1 MADAKEPEK
10 DLKKLE
16 EEQAKEDAALLANL
30 EKESKEFDKVSSRKL
45 RLTSPLF
52 QFLIPRSTGQ

>member
-1 MADAKEPEK
+1 MPDAKEPEK

-30 EKESKEFDKVSSRKL
+30 EKESKEFDKVSSRQL
-45 RLTSPLF
+45 HFQSTLF
-52 QFLIPRSTGQ
+52 QPLTPC

>member
-1 MADAKEPEK
+1 MSDAKEPEK

-30 EKESKEFDKVSSRKL
+30 EKESKEFDKVSPRQL
-45 RLTSPLF
+45 RFSYT
-52 QFLIPRSTGQ
+52 

>member
-1 MADAKEPEK
+1 MAGATEPEK

-30 EKESKEFDKVSSRKL
+30 EKESKEFDKVSSP
-45 RLTSPLF
+45 RLLHSPST
-52 QFLIPRSTGQ
+52 RS

>member
-30 EKESKEFDKVSSRKL
+30 EKESKEFDKVS
-45 RLTSPLF
+45 P
-52 QFLIPRSTGQ
+52 